1 MAVYEKK
8 EYVES
13 DAVRQAKANLEAQ
26 QAMRPGAYQSQWQ
39 QGLNDIMNKIQ
50 NREKFSYDLNGDAL
64 YQQYKDRYIQQ
75 GQQAMMDTMGQAAA
89 LTGGYGNSYA
99 QTVGQQTYQGYLQG
113 LNDKVP
119 ELYQLALGKYQMEGD
134 ELMNK
139 YGLMADQEQRDYGRY
154 RDSVADYRDELARLQ
169 GVYESERG
177 FDYGRYSDDRNFGY
191 GQYVDDR
198 NYEYQLGRDQI
209 ADQQWQAAFDYQQ
222 ERDRLADEQWQKE
235 FDEAKRQYD
244 LAAAKSSGGGGGGG
258 GYVPVPSDP
267 GDPEEP
273 DDTVK
278 LSMSDIR
285 AELNGMIAKGAKK
298 SDINSYLSSAKR
310 DGIINQSQY
319 ATLKNEFTPRG
330 STY

>member
-1 MAVYEKK
+1 MATYEKK

-26 QAMRPGAYQSQWQ
+26 QAMKPAAYQSQWQ

-50 NREKFSYDLNGDAL
+50 NRDKFTYDLNGDAL

-139 YGLMADQEQRDYGRY
+139 YGLLADQEQRDYGRY
-154 RDSVADYRDELARLQ
+154 RDTVADYQNDLNMLQ
-169 GVYESERG
+169 GIYESERG
-177 FDYGRYSDDRNFGY
+177 FDYGKYSDDRNFGY
-191 GQYVDDR
+191 NQYVDDR

-209 ADQQWQAAFDYQQ
+209 SDQQWMDAFLYQQ
-222 ERDRLADEQWQKE
+222 ERDKIADDQWMKE
-235 FDEAKRQYD
+235 FEEAQRQYD
-244 LAAAKSSGGGGGGG
+244 QNYAKSSGGGGGGG
-258 GYVPVPSDP
+258 GGYVPTQTPQTP
-267 GDPEEP
+267 QTPETPEGP
-273 DDTVK
+273 QRTVEDDVK
-278 LSMSDIR
+278 DMKNAGKTNREIR
-285 AELNGMIAKGAKK
+285 EIILQATREGMINVEEARRL
-298 SDINSYLSSAKR
+298 NS
-310 DGIINQSQY
+310 IY
-319 ATLKNEFTPRG
+319 AGVN
-330 STY
+330 YNN

>member
-1 MAVYEKK
+1 MATYEKK

-26 QAMRPGAYQSQWQ
+26 QAMKPGAYQSQWQ

-50 NREKFSYDLNGDAL
+50 NRDKFTYDLNGDAL

-139 YGLMADQEQRDYGRY
+139 YGLLADQEQRDYGRY
-154 RDSVADYRDELARLQ
+154 RDTVADFQNDLNMLQ
-169 GVYESERG
+169 GIYESERG
-177 FDYGRYSDDRNFGY
+177 FDYGKYSDDRNFGY
-191 GQYVDDR
+191 NQYVDDR

-209 ADQQWQAAFDYQQ
+209 SDQQWMDAFLYQQ
-222 ERDRLADEQWQKE
+222 ERDKVADEQWLKE
-235 FDEAKRQYD
+235 FEEAQRQYD
-244 LAAAKSSGGGGGGG
+244 QNYAKSSGGGGGGG
-258 GYVPVPSDP
+258 GGYVPPQTP
-267 GDPEEP
+267 QTPQTPETPEGP
-273 DDTVK
+273 QRTVEDDVK
-278 LSMSDIR
+278 DMKNAGKTNREIR
-285 AELNGMIAKGAKK
+285 EIILQATREGMINVEEARRL
-298 SDINSYLSSAKR
+298 NS
-310 DGIINQSQY
+310 IY
-319 ATLKNEFTPRG
+319 AGVN
-330 STY
+330 YNN

>member
-1 MAVYEKK
+1 MATYEKK

-26 QAMRPGAYQSQWQ
+26 QAMKPGAYQSQWQ

-50 NREKFSYDLNGDAL
+50 NRDKFTYDLNGDAL

-139 YGLMADQEQRDYGRY
+139 YGLLADQEQRDYGRY
-154 RDSVADYRDELARLQ
+154 RDTVADFQNDLNMLQ
-169 GVYESERG
+169 GIYESERG
-177 FDYGRYSDDRNFGY
+177 FDYGKYSDDRNFGY
-191 GQYVDDR
+191 NQYVDDR

-209 ADQQWQAAFDYQQ
+209 SDQQWMDAFLYQQ
-222 ERDRLADEQWQKE
+222 ERDKVADEQWLKE
-235 FDEAKRQYD
+235 FEEAQRQYD
-244 LAAAKSSGGGGGGG
+244 QNYAKSSGGGGGGG
-258 GYVPVPSDP
+258 GYVPPQTPPPQEPPQEPELSDLEKRLIAMKED
-267 GDPEEP
+267 GESNRTIRNEILTEFRKREIDVEE
-273 DDTVK
+273 
-278 LSMSDIR
+278 SR
-285 AELNGMIAKGAKK
+285 RLNSLYGGVNYAK
-298 SDINSYLSSAKR
+298 
-310 DGIINQSQY
+310 
-319 ATLKNEFTPRG
+319 
-330 STY
+330 